1 MLVLSRKFGERI
13 QIGDGITVAIVG
25 IRGNKVQLG
34 IEAPQEV
41 RVVRAGLGREEPRR
55 AGAPIPAVSS
65 GASRAD
71 ACLPASLR
79 ACQS

>member
-13 QIGDGITVAIVG
+13 QIGDGITIAVVG

-41 RVVRAGLGREEPRR
+41 RVVRADLTRGAADALAEPIT
-55 AGAPIPAVSS
+55 ASS
-65 GASRAD
+65 GQASRVE
-71 ACLPASLR
+71 ACLPAAR
-79 ACQS
+79 VVRHM

>member
-41 RVVRAGLGREEPRR
+41 RVVRADLTP
-55 AGAPIPAVSS
+55 AIPA
-65 GASRAD
+65 GCGYRAE
-71 ACLPASLR
+71 ACLPAASR
-79 ACQS
+79 ASES